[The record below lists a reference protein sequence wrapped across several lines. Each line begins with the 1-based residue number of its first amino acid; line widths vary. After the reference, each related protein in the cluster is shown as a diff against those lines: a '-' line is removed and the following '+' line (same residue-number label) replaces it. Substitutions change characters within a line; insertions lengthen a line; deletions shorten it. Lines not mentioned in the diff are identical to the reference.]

1 MTRRISL
8 DDEHEFAFWKTD
20 REAEA
25 TAPRRVLVAHRDRAI
40 GESLCLLLS
49 HKGYEAVCAQ
59 DLAESRRYLK
69 CWAPHALLLDT
80 RLDSASDYDFVK
92 AVRTDASFAN
102 LLILAMSNIW
112 PLDSV
117 TALRNAGFDGHCR
130 RPCSLW
136 RIADLLDGHFSEA
149 AGRQRLR

>member
-1 MTRRISL
+1 MARRISL
-8 DDEHEFAFWKTD
+8 DDGHEFAFWKTD

-25 TAPRRVLVAHRDRAI
+25 TAPRRVLVAHKDKAI

-49 HKGYEAVCAQ
+49 LKGYEAVYAR
-59 DLAESRRYLK
+59 DIPEGRRYLK
-69 CWAPHALLLDT
+69 CWAPHAMLLDT
-80 RLDSASDYDFVK
+80 RLDSAPDYGFVK
-92 AVRTDASFAN
+92 TVRADASCAN

-136 RIADLLDGHFSEA
+136 RIADRLDGHFSEA
-149 AGRQRLR
+149 TGRRCC

>member
-1 MTRRISL
+1 VTRRISL

-25 TAPRRVLVAHRDRAI
+25 TAPRRVLVAHKDKAI
-40 GESLCLLLS
+40 GESLCVLLS
-49 HKGYEAVCAQ
+49 LKGYEAVYAQ
-59 DLAESRRYLK
+59 NIAEGRRYLK
-69 CWAPHALLLDT
+69 CWAPQALLLDT
-80 RLDSASDYDFVK
+80 RLDSGSGYDFVR
-92 AVRTDASFAN
+92 AVRADASCAN

-136 RIADLLDGHFSEA
+136 RIADLLDEHFREA
-149 AGRQRLR
+149 TGRRRF